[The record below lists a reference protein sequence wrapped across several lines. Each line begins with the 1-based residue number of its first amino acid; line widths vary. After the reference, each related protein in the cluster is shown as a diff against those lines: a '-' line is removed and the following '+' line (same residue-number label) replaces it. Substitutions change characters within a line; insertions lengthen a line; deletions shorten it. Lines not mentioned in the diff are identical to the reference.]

1 MKYKE
6 LLLIAVLLTSLS
18 GCKEKTQ
25 TPPPIRPV
33 VYQEVG
39 FMGGENIRTFSG
51 TAKTERVIN
60 LSFRSSGIITFFNLK
75 IGQEVKKGDLL
86 AQLDNVQARLNYE
99 SAISSQNSAASQM
112 NTAKLNL
119 ERTRVL
125 YEKGSL
131 ALSEYESAKNAYTTA
146 KSGFESAQRK
156 VGIEAEQIQFGYV
169 YAPEDGI
176 IAAVYAEIEENVSP
190 GQSIAILNAGT
201 DMEIS
206 LGLPEGVINNIN
218 TGMDVSINFPVLGE
232 DNFKGRVTEVSP
244 SVDINTATYPVRVV
258 VTTPSEAIKAGMAAN
273 VTFRFANDEESAR
286 QLVVPPI
293 SVGEDGNGRFVFLLE
308 EDADKVTARKQ
319 YIEIGDLSSEG
330 FAVLDGLSRGDKVAI
345 AGLLTLLDGQQV
357 RLQEG
362 L

>member
-1 MKYKE
+1 MKYYG
-6 LLLIAVLLTSLS
+6 LLLLTGLLFLISA
-18 GCKEKTQ
+18 CKEKAIE
-25 TPPPIRPV
+25 PPPVRPV
-33 VYQEVG
+33 IYQQVG
-39 FMGGENIRTFSG
+39 FLGGENTRTLSG

-75 IGQEVKKGDLL
+75 IGQAVKKGELL

-112 NTAKLNL
+112 NTTKLNR

-131 ALSEYESAKNAYTTA
+131 SLSEYESAKNAFTTA
-146 KSGFESAQRK
+146 KSSYESAQRK
-156 VGIEAEQIQFGYV
+156 VGIEAEQIQFGYL
-169 YAPEDGI
+169 YAPEDGR
-176 IAAVYAEIEENVSP
+176 IAAVNAEIEENVGP
-190 GQSIAILNAGT
+190 GEGIAVLNAGT

-206 LGLPEGVINNIN
+206 LGLPESIINRIIS
-218 TGMDVSINFPVLGE
+218 GMEVSINFPVLGE
-232 DNFKGRVTEVSP
+232 TTFKGLVTEVSP

-258 VTTPSEAIKAGMAAN
+258 ITTPSKDIKSGMAAN
-273 VTFRFANDEESAR
+273 VTFSFATDNSAAK

-308 EDADKVTARKQ
+308 EEADKVTAKKQ

-330 FAVLDGLSRGDKVAI
+330 FAVLEGLSRGDKVAT
-345 AGLLTLLDGQQV
+345 AGLLTLLDGQEV
-357 RLQEG
+357 KLK
-362 L
+362 